1 MPFTLFL
8 IHWKVFVIFAKRF
21 LLKKI
26 LIIRFSSIGDIVL
39 TTPVIRCIR
48 KQMPVA
54 IIHYLTKEKFKAVIE
69 QNPYIDAI
77 FTIKNEIDEV
87 LLDLIGERYDFII
100 DLHNNLR
107 TWRVKMALHSPSKAF
122 NKLNFHKWLK
132 VNLKIDLL
140 PAKHIVDRYLDAA
153 SPLGITNDG
162 SGLDFFLD
170 PELSETRFSLPE
182 SFQNGYL
189 AIVIGG
195 QHKTKIY
202 PVDQLIALCLKVKDP
217 IVLLGGPDDVENGE
231 LISKEAGLHV
241 FNACGIYSLME
252 SAWLIA
258 GASHVI
264 TNDTGLMHIA
274 AALRKDITSVW
285 GNTIPEFGMYPYFPK
300 DSIARN
306 NMLEVK
312 GLSCRP
318 CSKIGFKQCPKGH
331 FKCMREIKPE
341 TIIESIKSITSI

>member
-1 MPFTLFL
+1 MTFTLFQ
-8 IHWKVFVIFAKRF
+8 IHCKVFVIFAKRL

-48 KQMPVA
+48 KQMPDAV
-54 IIHYLTKEKFKAVIE
+54 IHYLTKEKFKAVIE

-77 FTIKNEIDEV
+77 FTIKKGVDEV
-87 LLDLIGERYDFII
+87 LLDLIGERYDFIL

-132 VNLKIDLL
+132 VNLKINLL
-140 PAKHIVDRYLDAA
+140 PAKHIVDRYMDAA

-162 SGLDFFLD
+162 QGLDFFLD
-170 PELSETRFSLPE
+170 PELSETQLSLPE
-182 SFQNGYL
+182 PFQNGYL

-195 QHKTKIY
+195 QHKTKMY
-202 PVDQLIALCLKVKDP
+202 PVDQLIVLCQQLDKPV
-217 IVLLGGPDDVENGE
+217 VLLGGPDDVENGE
-231 LISKEAGLHV
+231 LIAKDAGQHV

-252 SAWLIA
+252 SAWLIS
-258 GASHVI
+258 GATHVI
-264 TNDTGLMHIA
+264 TNDTGLMHIS

-300 DSIARN
+300 DSKAVN

-331 FKCMREIKPE
+331 FKCMREILPE
-341 TIIESIKSITSI
+341 TIMQSINS